1 MNLKSAERTRQL
13 LGAAAA
19 CFARRGF
26 HRTTMDEIAREAGV
40 SAGLIYRHF
49 AGKDELIVAIIEQHR
64 SDQLAQIAA
73 AAAQPTLAAALD
85 ALAETDLAAGVSRDE
100 GVLFAEIIAEAL
112 RNPAIE
118 QVVRAGDDAVRAAL
132 AAVLTAAQERGELD
146 RARDP
151 LLTAELLLA
160 FGEGTMLRVAFASAE
175 ERTQLPL
182 LREAVRLAYRQ
193 LAGLPLAD
201 LP

>member
-13 LGAAAA
+13 LASAAT

-64 SDQLAQIAA
+64 SEQLAQIAA

-85 ALAETDLAAGVSRDE
+85 ALAETNLAAGLSRDD

-112 RNPAIE
+112 RNPRIE
-118 QVVRAGDDAVRAAL
+118 QVVRAGDDAVRTAL
-132 AAVLTAAQERGELD
+132 AAVLAAAQERGEID

-160 FGEGTMLRVAFASAE
+160 FGEGTMLRVAFASPE
-175 ERTQLPL
+175 ERAQLPL
-182 LREAVRLAYRQ
+182 LHETVRLAYRQ
-193 LAGLPLAD
+193 LAGLPPTD
-201 LP
+201 RR

>member
-13 LGAAAA
+13 LVAAAT

-64 SDQLAQIAA
+64 AEQLARIAA
-73 AAAQPTLAAALD
+73 AAAQPALAAALD
-85 ALAETDLAAGVSRDE
+85 ALAETDLAAGISRDD
-100 GVLFAEIIAEAL
+100 GVLFAELIAEAL

-118 QVVRAGDDAVRAAL
+118 HVVRAGDDAVRAAL
-132 AAVLTAAQERGELD
+132 AAVLTAAQERGEID

-160 FGEGTMLRVAFASAE
+160 FGEGTMLRVAFASPE
-175 ERTQLPL
+175 ERAQLPL

-193 LAGLPLAD
+193 LAGLPPAD
-201 LP
+201 R